1 MWKVASEGSN
11 VQLESAEYSTLTIN
25 LRRIIDM
32 MHTLVYVLD
41 TTNVRL
47 TESQTYTKPSAKIKL
62 TESFCRNG
70 NCNLQIIGIGRKK
83 MHISV
88 TIFMLD

>member
-1 MWKVASEGSN
+1 MWKVAGEGSN

-32 MHTLVYVLD
+32 MHTLVYVLE
-41 TTNVRL
+41 TINVRL

>member
-1 MWKVASEGSN
+1 
-11 VQLESAEYSTLTIN
+11 
-25 LRRIIDM
+25 M

-41 TTNVRL
+41 TINVRL

-62 TESFCRNG
+62 TDSFCRNG